1 MFYLFY
7 STIHIQKQPATIVI
21 GATERKYITFTK
33 NSYLMQLFIFCSK
46 IKQTLLKILYNFLL
60 LFSLSK

>member
-33 NSYLMQLFIFCSK
+33 NSYLMQLFIF
-46 IKQTLLKILYNFLL
+46 Y
-60 LFSLSK
+60 